1 MKQILMQKV
10 VRILQC
16 TRSAMQ
22 IVSDKSFNVKPPSK
36 QVFYKEYTLTEIIK
50 ILYPRGFTNNS
61 F

>member
-1 MKQILMQKV
+1 MQKV

-22 IVSDKSFNVKPPSK
+22 IVSYKSFNVKPPSK